1 MTTSESDGLVQA
13 IATLSQEADSP
24 AVEECQIWLRERGL
38 SATPMRAGLLVI
50 GPVSAFEEA
59 FDTTIGRRDRRLI
72 LPVPTELKDII
83 WGFVVSGMPGC

>member
-1 MTTSESDGLVQA
+1 
-13 IATLSQEADSP
+13 
-24 AVEECQIWLRERGL
+24 
-38 SATPMRAGLLVI
+38 MRAGLLVI